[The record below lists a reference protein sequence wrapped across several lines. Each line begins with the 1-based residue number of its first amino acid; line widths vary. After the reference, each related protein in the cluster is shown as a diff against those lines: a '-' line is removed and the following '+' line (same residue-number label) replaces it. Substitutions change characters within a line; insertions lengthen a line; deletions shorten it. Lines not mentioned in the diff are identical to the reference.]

1 MHDANNVAG
10 TERTY
15 KVDNRFIIFLCNT
28 FYYRHCDRL
37 IIASSLL
44 SQGVEVRKAGQP
56 SYPIHLVNGVSNGF
70 EPIAKGFHTGRDAT
84 TKFSNHVFPI
94 TVPQEHLI
102 EKPLGFVTCHVNHAL
117 GVGRNFFIVNGFPFV
132 HITGV
137 EILKTSHV
145 RSKFPGIPRVAAS
158 QIG

>member
-56 SYPIHLVNGVSNGF
+56 SYPIHLVRLTSLKSRK
-70 EPIAKGFHTGRDAT
+70 PIVR
-84 TKFSNHVFPI
+84 
-94 TVPQEHLI
+94 
-102 EKPLGFVTCHVNHAL
+102 
-117 GVGRNFFIVNGFPFV
+117 
-132 HITGV
+132 
-137 EILKTSHV
+137 ILTL
-145 RSKFPGIPRVAAS
+145 FC
-158 QIG
+158 